1 MEKRGSRNVVWMLTA
16 IFLGYSCIYVDKMTI
31 GMSLVTIATDLGFD
45 PQQKGLIL
53 SAFFLGYTIF
63 QIPFGYLSNKI
74 GTRKMMI
81 TSVFLVGIFLCL
93 FGFGF
98 SLLYLIMVRFMTGA
112 VAHSGYP
119 SSVSTFISQELPLE
133 KRGPAQSTMIA
144 SSGFASIIG
153 PLLIAPL
160 LVMIGWHKTYYL
172 LGVLVMLIA
181 VMMYFVIPKEFGG
194 VKKQLQNKQ
203 SISFKE
209 VLKDRNVWVMI
220 FAAFFINAAV
230 YGLNG
235 WMATYLVEAHGLALT
250 QTAYV
255 SAVIGLFTMVAAM
268 GGGVL
273 VNKYFMGREKYVIL
287 VATIGGGA
295 FSILVS
301 LVGSFVA
308 SMLFLALAVA
318 AASLAFATLMSIPLK
333 IFPSDEVSAKYAT
346 INAVGVSGGFV
357 APTIIGALIQLSQG
371 NFFSSFIFI
380 AVSFVV
386 SGFITL
392 MVQRKGEA

>member
-1 MEKRGSRNVVWMLTA
+1 MLTA

-160 LVMIGWHKTYYL
+160 LVMVGWHKTYYL
-172 LGVLVMLIA
+172 LGVAVMLIA

-194 VKKQLQNKQ
+194 VKEQLQNKQ

-268 GGGVL
+268 AGGVM
-273 VNKYFMGREKYVIL
+273 VNKYFMGKEKYVIL
-287 VATIGGGA
+287 VATISGGV
-295 FSILVS
+295 FSIFVS
-301 LVGSFVA
+301 LVSSFIA

-333 IFPSDEVSAKYAT
+333 IFPSEEVSAKYAT

-386 SGFITL
+386 SGIITL
-392 MVQRKGEA
+392 MVQRKV

>member
-1 MEKRGSRNVVWMLTA
+1 MLAA

-31 GMSLVTIATDLGFD
+31 GMSLVTIASDLGFD

-98 SLLYLIMVRFMTGA
+98 SLLYLIFIRFMTGA

-119 SSVSTFISQELPLE
+119 ASVSTFISQELPLE

-144 SSGFASIIG
+144 SSGFASIVG

-160 LVMIGWHKTYYL
+160 LVMIGWHNAYYL
-172 LGVLVMLIA
+172 LGVIVMLIA
-181 VMMYFVIPKEFGG
+181 VMMYVVIPKEFGG
-194 VKKQLQNKQ
+194 VKEQLQGKQ

-209 VLKDRNVWVMI
+209 VLQDRNVWIMI

-235 WMATYLVEAHGLALT
+235 WMATYLVEAHGLVLT

-255 SAVIGLFTMVAAM
+255 TAVIGLFTMVAAM
-268 GGGVL
+268 AGGVM
-273 VNKYFMGREKYVIL
+273 VNKFFVGREKYVIL
-287 VATIGGGA
+287 AATFGGGI

-301 LVGSFVA
+301 VVDTFLL

-333 IFPSDEVSAKYAT
+333 IFPSEEVSAKYAT
-346 INAVGVSGGFV
+346 INAIGVSGGFV
-357 APTIIGALIQLSQG
+357 APTIIGALIQVSNG

-380 AVSFVV
+380 AVSFAV
-386 SGFITL
+386 SGIITL
-392 MVQRKGEA
+392 MVQRNQ

>member
-1 MEKRGSRNVVWMLTA
+1 MLAA

-31 GMSLVTIATDLGFD
+31 GMSLVTIASDLGFD

-98 SLLYLIMVRFMTGA
+98 SLLYLIFIRFMTGA

-119 SSVSTFISQELPLE
+119 ASVSTFISQELPLE

-144 SSGFASIIG
+144 SSGFASIVG

-160 LVMIGWHKTYYL
+160 LVMIGWHNAYYL
-172 LGVLVMLIA
+172 LGVIVMLIA
-181 VMMYFVIPKEFGG
+181 VMMYVVIPKEFGG
-194 VKKQLQNKQ
+194 VKEQLQGKQ

-209 VLKDRNVWVMI
+209 VLQDRNVWIMI

-235 WMATYLVEAHGLALT
+235 WMATYLVEAHGLVLT

-255 SAVIGLFTMVAAM
+255 TAVIGLFTMVAAM
-268 GGGVL
+268 AGGVM
-273 VNKYFMGREKYVIL
+273 VNKFFVGREKYVIL
-287 VATIGGGA
+287 AAT
-295 FSILVS
+295 F
-301 LVGSFVA
+301 
-308 SMLFLALAVA
+308 
-318 AASLAFATLMSIPLK
+318 
-333 IFPSDEVSAKYAT
+333 
-346 INAVGVSGGFV
+346 GVV
-357 APTIIGALIQLSQG
+357 
-371 NFFSSFIFI
+371 FFQF
-380 AVSFVV
+380 
-386 SGFITL
+386 
-392 MVQRKGEA
+392 

>member
-1 MEKRGSRNVVWMLTA
+1 MDKKEPRNVVWMLTA

-160 LVMIGWHKTYYL
+160 LVMVGWHKTYYL
-172 LGVLVMLIA
+172 LGVAVMLIA

-194 VKKQLQNKQ
+194 VKEQLQNRQ

-268 GGGVL
+268 AGGVM
-273 VNKYFMGREKYVIL
+273 VNKYFMGKEKYVIL
-287 VATIGGGA
+287 VATISGGV
-295 FSILVS
+295 FSIFVS
-301 LVGSFVA
+301 LVSSFIA

-333 IFPSDEVSAKYAT
+333 IFPSEEVSAKYAT

-386 SGFITL
+386 SGIITL
-392 MVQRKGEA
+392 MVQRKV

>member
-1 MEKRGSRNVVWMLTA
+1 
-16 IFLGYSCIYVDKMTI
+16 
-31 GMSLVTIATDLGFD
+31 
-45 PQQKGLIL
+45 
-53 SAFFLGYTIF
+53 
-63 QIPFGYLSNKI
+63 
-74 GTRKMMI
+74 
-81 TSVFLVGIFLCL
+81 
-93 FGFGF
+93 
-98 SLLYLIMVRFMTGA
+98 MTGA

-160 LVMIGWHKTYYL
+160 LVMVGWHKTYYL
-172 LGVLVMLIA
+172 LGVAVMLIA

-194 VKKQLQNKQ
+194 VKEQLQNKQ

-268 GGGVL
+268 AGGVM
-273 VNKYFMGREKYVIL
+273 VNKYFMGKEKYVIL
-287 VATIGGGA
+287 VATISGGV
-295 FSILVS
+295 FSIFVS
-301 LVGSFVA
+301 LVSSFIA

-333 IFPSDEVSAKYAT
+333 IFPSEEVSAKYAT

-386 SGFITL
+386 SGIITL
-392 MVQRKGEA
+392 MVQRKV

>member
-1 MEKRGSRNVVWMLTA
+1 MDKKEPRNVVWMLTA

-160 LVMIGWHKTYYL
+160 LVMVGWHKTYYL
-172 LGVLVMLIA
+172 LGVAVMLIA

-194 VKKQLQNKQ
+194 VKEQLQNKQ

-268 GGGVL
+268 AGGVM
-273 VNKYFMGREKYVIL
+273 VNKYFMGKEKYVIL
-287 VATIGGGA
+287 VATISGGV
-295 FSILVS
+295 FSIFVS
-301 LVGSFVA
+301 LVSSFIA

-333 IFPSDEVSAKYAT
+333 IFPSEEVSAKYAT

-386 SGFITL
+386 SGIITL
-392 MVQRKGEA
+392 MVQRKV